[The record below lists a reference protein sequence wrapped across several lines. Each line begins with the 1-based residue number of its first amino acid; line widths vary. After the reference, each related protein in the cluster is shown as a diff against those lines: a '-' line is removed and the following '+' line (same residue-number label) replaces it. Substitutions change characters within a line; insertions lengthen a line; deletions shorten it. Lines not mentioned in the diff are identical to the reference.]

1 METTT
6 QGLGCRVQFKFH
18 SSTLAKILLICAV
31 QWPFVPLHGFR
42 GLQSLL
48 RRSMRVS
55 VMGCET
61 PKRPGT
67 YVHVSIY
74 IYIYIYMYIKRERE
88 REREG
93 EREREREKERRKKKG
108 IEII

>member
-18 SSTLAKILLICAV
+18 SSTLEKILLICAV
-31 QWPFVPLHGFR
+31 QWALIQLHGFH

-61 PKRPGT
+61 PKRPGA

-74 IYIYIYMYIKRERE
+74 IYICI
-88 REREG
+88 
-93 EREREREKERRKKKG
+93 
-108 IEII
+108 